1 MQDEI
6 ETKEKEL
13 MEYLKLNQD
22 LKMELENFEK
32 KKQEEKLQINKI
44 LKQIFYK
51 LSEKQQQVADVISV
65 FDAFMKL

>member
-51 LSEKQQQVADVISV
+51 LSEK
-65 FDAFMKL
+65 